1 MRRSV
6 GGGGEVLARLAGC
19 AVVRRAVIWGGGGR
33 VRRVWG
39 ARVMG
44 DTPVVAPI
52 VGWIGNAIGPR
63 CTVAW
68 GAISLGITFVVIT
81 AVIMHNDKIR
91 VVFDPSKRAP
101 WLRQVRGTVTID
113 YVQQTK

>member
-1 MRRSV
+1 MR
-6 GGGGEVLARLAGC
+6 
-19 AVVRRAVIWGGGGR
+19 GR
-33 VRRVWG
+33 VMSLW
-39 ARVMG
+39 ATLVMG
-44 DTPVVAPI
+44 GTPLVSPV

-63 CTVAW
+63 ATVAW

-81 AVIMHNDKIR
+81 AVIMHNDRIR

-101 WLRQVRGTVTID
+101 WLRQVRGKVTID